1 MPTIDEYDPYRE
13 ANALPQANDA
23 SSSLFSP
30 NRPGRTRAGAPELHG
45 SNPTW
50 TIVLTGA
57 TIILAV
63 LLVTM
68 GFLVQVFVVHSYHV
82 AGRAV
87 FTTASLGQTLAIAH
101 LFSSAVGLS
110 VPLTIGLGAYLLA
123 GRWLAASCDEG
134 MDRPTPYQLGVLMRT
149 LNGAN
154 IAALWHGSN
163 YIVGRGPAPGG
174 RTLARPPILRH
185 AVSMLLFF
193 LLLAYA
199 VTGTETWLGVA
210 SEAVPYPV
218 TSTIDGV
225 QLLQYGRQV
234 NETECAEE
242 AGLDNLWYQCAY
254 DFGSSGHQ
262 MATSMQILSMNGISD
277 TNNIALTDD
286 STAVIVPPA
295 SQIADSIGYVATTLG
310 VKSTCTSVTSQCID
324 QERLGPDAMLFT
336 NCSASVNFNTNSQ
349 GCNVFYTNPAGD
361 LTGTLAGGPLG
372 PDGSPVTCL
381 GPANSTDF
389 RFGVEILSRAYG
401 PGPEGFVGDTGF
413 FLHGNKGAY
422 NVITCEMKS
431 LSVTYRYFNGS
442 YTTLGSSSSDLAQ
455 ALRLSVGS
463 WEALF
468 YVPNTIDGVGLFSGS
483 YSDAFAEQLSLVALS
498 TTAYAVEPIPV
509 LETQSTQLFT
519 GSRIPLAPF
528 LLLLLLAFIYCVLV
542 FVLTVLAVIQNRNS
556 PHAAFARS
564 RLIDPTTAISVAYGP
579 DESKLK
585 ITHTVEELFGDET
598 GEDRL
603 SVAVENKIHGLPV
616 VRKATF
622 PPVQSPS
629 YLAEK

>member
-23 SSSLFSP
+23 SPSLLSP
-30 NRPGRTRAGAPELHG
+30 NRPGRTRVGAPELHE

-57 TIILAV
+57 TIVLAV

-68 GFLVQVFVVHSYHV
+68 GFLVQVFVVHFYHV
-82 AGRAV
+82 AGHAV

-110 VPLTIGLGAYLLA
+110 IPLTIGLGAYLLA

-154 IAALWHGSN
+154 ISALWHGSN

-210 SEAVPYPV
+210 SDAVPYEV
-218 TSTIDGV
+218 TSTIDDA
-225 QLLQYGRQV
+225 QLLQHGRQV
-234 NETECAEE
+234 NETRCQE
-242 AGLDNLWYQCAY
+242 AAGSGNLPYQCGLN
-254 DFGSSGHQ
+254 FGSSGHLPQ
-262 MATSMQILSMNGISD
+262 ASMQILSMNGISD
-277 TNNIALTDD
+277 TNDIALTDD
-286 STAVIVPPA
+286 STAIIVPPA
-295 SQIADSIGYVATTLG
+295 SQIADSISYVATTLG

-324 QERLGPDAMLFT
+324 QERLGPDAFLFT
-336 NCSASVNFNTNSQ
+336 NCSASVNFNTNSNSLE
-349 GCNVFYTNPAGD
+349 CDAFHTTPVI
-361 LTGTLAGGPLG
+361 TGNLAGGPLG
-372 PDGSPVTCL
+372 PNGSPL
-381 GPANSTDF
+381 GCGGGGPVNSTDF
-389 RFGVEILSRAYG
+389 RFGIEILSKAY
-401 PGPEGFVGDTGF
+401 PSPEGQFVGDTGF
-413 FLHGNKGAY
+413 FTHGNKGAY

-431 LSVTYRYFNGS
+431 LSAQR
-442 YTTLGSSSSDLAQ
+442 LAD
-455 ALRLSVGS
+455 GS
-463 WEALF
+463 WDALF
-468 YVPNTIDGVGLFSGS
+468 YVPITIDGVGLVSGS

-498 TTAYAVEPIPV
+498 ATAYAVEPIPV
-509 LETQSTQLFT
+509 LETQSTQIFT

-528 LLLLLLAFIYCVLV
+528 LLLLLLVFIYCVSV
-542 FVLTVLAVIQNRNS
+542 FVLTVLAVIQTRNS

-564 RLIDPTTAISVAYGP
+564 RLIDPATAISTAYGP

-585 ITHTVEELFGDET
+585 TTHKVEELFGDET

-616 VRKATF
+616 IRKSTF